1 MLRCLCLREI
11 SAGRMIAERMSV
23 NDGVEGVVFEFGMA
37 YFIFFNE
44 NVVSLLTR
52 LANGRN

>member
-1 MLRCLCLREI
+1 
-11 SAGRMIAERMSV
+11 MIAERMSV

>member
-1 MLRCLCLREI
+1 
-11 SAGRMIAERMSV
+11 MIAERMSV
-23 NDGVEGVVFEFGMA
+23 KDGVEGVVFEFGMA